1 MEAKTSF
8 SHITSPTCDGEK
20 YQLWAV
26 KMETY
31 LEALDLWEAIEEDYD
46 VPPLPNN
53 PIMTHIKVHK
63 NRKTKK

>member
-1 MEAKTSF
+1 MEAEASF
-8 SHITSPTCDGEK
+8 SHISSPIFEGEN

-26 KMETY
+26 RMETY

-53 PIMTHIKVHK
+53 PTMT
-63 NRKTKK
+63 

>member
-1 MEAKTSF
+1 
-8 SHITSPTCDGEK
+8 
-20 YQLWAV
+20 
-26 KMETY
+26 METY